1 MHSFFPKEIYK
12 LPNLKFPRQMIEK
25 RLPSLAVKIRNVS
38 SISNKLSPD
47 TATISL
53 VLLLS
58 DFSLHW
64 SFVFGYSSLLV
75 AIHVNKLL
83 NKKNFG

>member
-38 SISNKLSPD
+38 SISNKFSPD

-58 DFSLHW
+58 DFSLLNIDLL
-64 SFVFGYSSLLV
+64 SLGIRPCWLR
-75 AIHVNKLL
+75 
-83 NKKNFG
+83 FM

>member
-58 DFSLHW
+58 DF
-64 SFVFGYSSLLV
+64 F
-75 AIHVNKLL
+75 LL
-83 NKKNFG
+83 NIDLLCLGVRPCWLQFM